1 MLWRLS
7 EHRPKAR
14 SMSGPAIL
22 PDRQPTWK
30 YVCRDCSFTDGSQ
43 AVSREFYLIRETSRF
58 RWFSC
63 AAITRV
69 ISISIDLEVTGLAT

>member
-7 EHRPKAR
+7 EHRRRAC
-14 SMSGPAIL
+14 SISGPAAL
-22 PDRQPTWK
+22 PDRKPDRK
-30 YVCRDCSFTDGSQ
+30 YECWDCSLTDGNQ
-43 AVSREFYLIRETSRF
+43 AAPREFYLIRETSRF

-69 ISISIDLEVTGLAT
+69 ISISIALAVTGLAT